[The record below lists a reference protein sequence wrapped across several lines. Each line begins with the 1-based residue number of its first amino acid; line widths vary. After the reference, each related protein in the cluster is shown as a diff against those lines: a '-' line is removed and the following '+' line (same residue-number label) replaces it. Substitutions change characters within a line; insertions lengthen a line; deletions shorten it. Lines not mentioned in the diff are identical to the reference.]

1 MILFYGRL
9 DDAPLRRAVEAARE
23 SGVEH
28 LLIEQRLLARHDLVL
43 HADEGG
49 GGGCV
54 VVAGTT
60 VPLGDVRAA
69 YLRPLEVAVDGD
81 VVDQLRARTFHAG
94 LMEWADAT
102 GAVVINRPT
111 AMESN
116 SSKPFQAQLIARA
129 GFAVPETLVTSEPEL
144 AAGFRR
150 QHGRVIYKSVS
161 GVRSIVRE
169 LDDAAAARLDRVRSV
184 PTMFQAYVPGVDVRV
199 HVVGSR
205 VFATEITSASTDY
218 RYAARD
224 GNEALLAAVE
234 LPEGVAAQCVQLST
248 QLHLPLCGIDLRR
261 RPDGRWVCFEVN
273 PMPAYSYY
281 EANTGQ
287 PIAQAIVELCAE
299 RRPALPLTAGR

>member
-9 DDAPLRRAVEAARE
+9 DDAPLRRAVDVARDG
-23 SGVEH
+23 GVEH
-28 LLIEQRLLARHDLVL
+28 VVIEQRRLTLHDLEL
-43 HADEGG
+43 HAGDDGVGG
-49 GGGCV
+49 SI
-54 VVAGTT
+54 VVAGTEIE
-60 VPLGDVRAA
+60 LSGVRAA
-69 YLRPLEVAVDGD
+69 YLRPLEPAGAGDAVDR
-81 VVDQLRARTFHAG
+81 LRARTFHAA
-94 LMEWADAT
+94 LLEWADLT
-102 GAVVINRPT
+102 GALVLNRPA

-129 GFAVPETLVTSEPEL
+129 GFDVPDTLVTSDPDL
-144 AAGFRR
+144 AADFRR
-150 QHGRVIYKSVS
+150 RHGRVIFKSVS

-169 LDDAAAARLDRVRSV
+169 LDDTAAARLDRVRSV

-234 LPEGVAAQCVQLST
+234 LPEGVAAQCVELAT

-299 RRPALPLTAGR
+299 RRPAPPLTAGR